1 MIFNLYFI
9 RSYAQKYK
17 NFSYEK
23 ALVFFNEKNYK
34 NSLLIFL
41 ELEKQFP
48 NELEINLKIG
58 MCYLQIPYKKTKS
71 IPYLEKAVKI
81 INLKYSKEPNLKI
94 TDEMINSYL
103 LLSKSYQLDYQFS
116 GAIFTLKDIKS
127 MIEKNQKFYKIDL
140 EISICKNAIEL
151 LKNPLDL
158 EVENFS
164 KLNTK
169 FSENNLIFSKNEN
182 NIFYNSNE
190 NGDKRIIKNK
200 KYFNEIVKNQET
212 NFLEKISNESKITG
226 ISSNGNELLICKN
239 NDIYISFFKKGK
251 WTKEKKLKINSKYNE
266 IHASFSPDGKYL
278 FFVSDRKGGFGG
290 FDIYFSVRKR
300 KNKWSKPKN
309 LGKIINTS
317 FDENSPFFYEK
328 TNTLFFSSKGHKT
341 MGNYDIF
348 YSDWIDKNW
357 SDVIN
362 LGFPVNSP
370 EDELNFF
377 LNSKNLKGYFDS
389 QRRGG
394 KGDFDIFTANF
405 MDGNCRE
412 KTHFLEETKNSKTV
426 VAEGYFL
433 KKDIKNGEIMQIT
446 VTDNNFDIVG
456 LFTPNK
462 ENGKYILNL
471 KVNKNYNLNY
481 IYANNFSYNLDLKV
495 PYDSSFENL
504 RRPMKLKNLIINKE
518 NKVLSEIETKNFLSN
533 FVEKKVIMLD
543 KNLYIDFSENLIL
556 NENSI
561 GTKVILKNIA
571 FKRSKDKLLI
581 SSYPELK
588 KLIKMLK
595 KYPKAKIEI
604 SGHTGKLVN
613 SLELSQ
619 MRADEVVNYL
629 VKFGIKK
636 NRLIAK
642 GYGNKFQIASEN
654 NEKGRKKNRRV
665 EFKIIEF

>member
-1 MIFNLYFI
+1 MKLKKILFNFF
-9 RSYAQKYK
+9 KKKNTFVYK
-17 NFSYEK
+17 NFSYKK
-23 ALVFFNEKNYK
+23 AVVFFNEKNYE

-41 ELEKQFP
+41 ELDKKFP

-71 IPYLEKAVKI
+71 ITYLEKAVKI
-81 INLKYSKEPNLKI
+81 INLKYSKDPNLKI

-127 MIEKNQKFYKIDL
+127 MIEKNQKSYKIDL

-226 ISSNGNELLICKN
+226 ISANGNELLICKN
-239 NDIYISFFKKGK
+239 NDIYISFLENGK

-290 FDIYFSVRKR
+290 FDIYFSKRKR

-309 LGKIINTS
+309 LGKIINTA

-362 LGFPVNSP
+362 LGFPVNS
-370 EDELNFF
+370 
-377 LNSKNLKGYFDS
+377 KGYFDS

-405 MDGNCRE
+405 MEGNYRE

-433 KKDIKNGEIMQIT
+433 KKDIKNDEIMQIT
-446 VTDNNFDIVG
+446 VTD
-456 LFTPNK
+456 K
-462 ENGKYILNL
+462 
-471 KVNKNYNLNY
+471 
-481 IYANNFSYNLDLKV
+481 
-495 PYDSSFENL
+495 
-504 RRPMKLKNLIINKE
+504 
-518 NKVLSEIETKNFLSN
+518 
-533 FVEKKVIMLD
+533 
-543 KNLYIDFSENLIL
+543 
-556 NENSI
+556 
-561 GTKVILKNIA
+561 
-571 FKRSKDKLLI
+571 
-581 SSYPELK
+581 
-588 KLIKMLK
+588 
-595 KYPKAKIEI
+595 
-604 SGHTGKLVN
+604 
-613 SLELSQ
+613 
-619 MRADEVVNYL
+619 
-629 VKFGIKK
+629 
-636 NRLIAK
+636 
-642 GYGNKFQIASEN
+642 
-654 NEKGRKKNRRV
+654 
-665 EFKIIEF
+665 